1 METDTVM
8 RTDTL
13 AVSAADLITAIK
25 LVATH
30 ADKSIPAL
38 TAIKFSPVAG
48 GIELVATDRFR
59 LGVATI
65 AGVDTGALTEPV
77 LVPAA
82 ELAKWATGLKPVKT
96 YAAADTIEIELDLGL
111 VPTAKFTY
119 FGSST
124 TIRLVEATYP
134 DYRKLAIDPAAYAGG
149 VATISFNPKL
159 LGEINAA
166 YAKALG
172 KGKPVTIHLPA
183 ATELPRPIL
192 LTAETDTVSYLSL
205 LMPTRVI

>member
-1 METDTVM
+1 MKTDTVM
-8 RTDTL
+8 RSDTL
-13 AVSAADLITAIK
+13 TINAADLIAAIK
-25 LVATH
+25 WVATY

-48 GIELVATDRFR
+48 GLELVATDRFR

-65 AGVDTGALTEPV
+65 ASVDTGALTEPI

-82 ELAKWATGLKPVKT
+82 GLAKWVTGLKPVET
-96 YAAADTIEIELDLGL
+96 YALPDTIEIELDLGL

-134 DYRKLAIDPAAYAGG
+134 DHRKLAIDPAAYAGG
-149 VATISFNPKL
+149 VAAINFNPKL
-159 LGEINAA
+159 LAEINAA

-172 KGKPVTIHLPA
+172 KHKPVTIHLPA
-183 ATELPRPIL
+183 ESNRPIL
-192 LTAETDTVSYLSL
+192 LTAETDTIKYLSL